1 MSILEEGNVGIEG
14 RYKKKKSKQENK
26 RGFTFTHFLK

>member
-14 RYKKKKSKQENK
+14 RYKKKKVNK
-26 RGFTFTHFLK
+26 KTKEDLHLLTS